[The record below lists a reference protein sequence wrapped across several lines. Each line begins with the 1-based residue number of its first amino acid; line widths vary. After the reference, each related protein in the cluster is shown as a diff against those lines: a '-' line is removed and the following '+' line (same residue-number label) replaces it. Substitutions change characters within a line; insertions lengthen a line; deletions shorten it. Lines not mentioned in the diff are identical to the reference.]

1 MWAIV
6 KVKRSFT
13 LCKIWKLWIFDVNSS
28 VYDGGICREWKER
41 KR

>member
-1 MWAIV
+1 M
-6 KVKRSFT
+6 
-13 LCKIWKLWIFDVNSS
+13 FDVNSS